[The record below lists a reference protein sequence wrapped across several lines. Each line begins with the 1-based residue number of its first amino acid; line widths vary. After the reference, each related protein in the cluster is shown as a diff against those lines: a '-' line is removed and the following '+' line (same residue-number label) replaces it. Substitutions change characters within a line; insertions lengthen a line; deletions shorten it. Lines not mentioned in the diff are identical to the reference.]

1 MGAQR
6 LDRLILLDADHPA
19 AGSGHPNIRD
29 VRRAAREDAQVG
41 GGHVRVGADDGRDA
55 AVEVPAQADLL
66 AGRLGV
72 HVDEDVVDLALEAA
86 EDRVDLDERR
96 AAGAEVEVPRE
107 VDDPEAHTVALHDGE
122 AVARLRAEVV
132 GRPQDPLLVVEVR
145 VDLLAVIGVVT
156 ERDDVDARGEEL
168 VGDLR
173 RDPEAAGDVLAVD
186 HDEGRVVALAQR
198 GEEPQQRPAAEPAHE
213 VADEEDGR
221 GRVRHGA
228 YSRARER

>member
-19 AGSGHPNIRD
+19 ARAGHSHIRD

-41 GGHVRVGADDGRDA
+41 GRHVRVRADDGRDA

-66 AGRLGV
+66 ARRLGV

-86 EDRVDLDERR
+86 EDRVDFDERR

-107 VDDPEAHTVALHDGE
+107 VDDPEAHAVALHDRE

-145 VDLLAVIGVVT
+145 VDLLAVIGVVA

-173 RDPEAAGDVLAVD
+173 RDPEAAGDVLAV
-186 HDEGRVVALAQR
+186 HDDERRRVALAERRQQA
-198 GEEPQQRPAAEPAHE
+198 EERAPPDA
-213 VADEEDGR
+213 ADEIADGEDGR

-228 YSRARER
+228 YSGARAR

>member
-19 AGSGHPNIRD
+19 PGAGHPDVGD
-29 VRRAAREDAQVG
+29 VRRPAREDAQVG
-41 GGHVRVGADDGRDA
+41 GRHVRVGAEDGGDA

-66 AGRLGV
+66 ARRLGV

-86 EDRVDLDERR
+86 EHRVDLDERR

-107 VDDPEAHTVALHDGE
+107 VDDPQAHAVALHDRE
-122 AVARLRAEVV
+122 AVARLRPQVV
-132 GRPQDPLLVVEVR
+132 GRPQDPLLVVQVR
-145 VDLLAVIGVVT
+145 VDLLAVIGVVA
-156 ERDDVDARGEEL
+156 ERDDVDAGREQL

-173 RDPEAAGDVLAVD
+173 RDPEAPGDVLGVD
-186 HDEGRVVALAQR
+186 DDEGRVVPLAQG
-198 GEEPQQRPAAEPAHE
+198 GEEPQQGPAAESADE